1 MSRLEFLARPLV
13 AFDPYNKDHRRYYA
27 EYLEVGGWGHC
38 PVRFICPEDS
48 GLDLPSMIQR
58 SLISYY
64 VDREFGGGKLAREK
78 SEQLSRDADRLYKKA
93 GQLRTESKALLKP
106 RRTKGLSTKRLTI

>member
-1 MSRLEFLARPLV
+1 M

-27 EYLEVGGWGHC
+27 EFLERGGWGRC

-48 GLDLPSMIQR
+48 GSDLPTMIQR

-64 VDREFGGGKLAREK
+64 IDREFGGGKLARARSDDLK
-78 SEQLSRDADRLYKKA
+78 AAADRKYKEA
-93 GQLRTESKALLKP
+93 GQLRKEAQALLKP
-106 RRTKGLSTKRLTI
+106 RR